1 MDSVFRNEGG
11 FDDKEIG
18 VIRSALKWRA
28 RPGFPLDESREE
40 STGNVSSERVKVKEE
55 KVA

>member
-1 MDSVFRNEGG
+1 MDRVFRNERG
-11 FDDKEIG
+11 FEDKEIG

-28 RPGFPLDESREE
+28 RPGFPIDESREE
-40 STGNVSSERVKVKEE
+40 STGNVPSERVKVKEE